1 MHGKVIAYN
10 DMDGRGIISGDDG
23 QRYGFVRG
31 SIGSRS
37 TPVRPVRTSI
47 LKSPAT
53 RPKGRGGFAAI
64 FLGGLGIHKFYLGIT
79 GAGLIMLLLWLFG
92 CIVAGIPTFII
103 SVIAI
108 IEGIIYLTIY
118 LTKSDEDFYE
128 TYEIGKKSW
137 F

>member
-1 MHGKVIAYN
+1 MIWTDVASLAAMMGSAT
-10 DMDGRGIISGDDG
+10 DSSGDLSALG
-23 QRYGFVRG
+23 RHRCVRG
-31 SIGSRS
+31 
-37 TPVRPVRTSI
+37 RTSI

-53 RPKGRGGFAAI
+53 RPKVAAGLLAI

-79 GAGLIMLLLWLFG
+79 GAGLIMLLLSLFG